1 MKRNTWNFV
10 IDVLT
15 LVVFGGLAWIGFLI
29 HYVLPPGHGQGG
41 GGRGLLLWGWNR
53 HDYGLVHFYL
63 ALGML
68 LLVMVHLWLHW
79 AWVCGTVAVLLGRS
93 KAQYRRRLI
102 YGLIFLLLLT
112 AGTAGTLIWAN
123 TQVETVAQEKG
134 RRANENSEIHIERLG
149 QRSLQEISRI
159 SSVPVERFIT
169 ELKLP
174 ADVDTTEQLGR
185 LRRWFRFEME
195 KVHQVIEEYSGDNN
209 GS

>member
-15 LVVFGGLAWIGFLI
+15 LVAFGGLAWIGFLI

-53 HDYGLVHFYL
+53 HDFGRLHFYL
-63 ALGML
+63 AMGML

-79 AWVCGTVAVLLGRS
+79 AWVCNTIANLLGRA
-93 KAQYRRRLI
+93 KAPYVRRLI
-102 YGLIFLLLLT
+102 YGLIVLLLLT
-112 AGTAGTLIWAN
+112 AGTAGSLMWAN
-123 TQVETVAQEKG
+123 TQVETIAQEKG
-134 RRANENSEIHIERLG
+134 RRVNENSETHIERLG
-149 QRSLQEISRI
+149 QHSLEELSQISG
-159 SSVPVERFIT
+159 VPVGRFIT

-185 LRRWFRFEME
+185 LRRGFGFEMDDVRKVIDEYQE
-195 KVHQVIEEYSGDNN
+195 K
-209 GS
+209 